1 NDRLLLGK
9 KEFPNMSVMSKKPS
23 ETVFEASF
31 TSDSTLW
38 PEWSDAALNKENW
51 AYPKNGP
58 DGSFLDTQL
67 VQLPPSLVS
76 YEWIRA
82 KNLDNRNI
90 VKQLIGVYTP
100 IMKRPLFAIERRSI
114 KERLPVRAVV
124 YFRANKSP
132 ILRSGWI
139 GNKWRERQFYL
150 EWAAPILAGLDEC
163 VFDEQCWQGG
173 KYMVRLYFLGAWRRI
188 LVDDMIPVNEEK
200 TPLLPRTGNDFELW
214 PMLLAKALLKLCS
227 LTWTDY
233 YEIVDFHPVACL
245 TGWVCLR
252 LEVGYLSP
260 QDKWDFL
267 RQYADHFEWEAEVTE
282 EESQAKASRSRR
294 SKEGKLSKETVKTKK
309 SKDTKKSTKTDRSTK
324 SKELK
329 ALTKPE
335 PVTLFLG
342 LEDMN
347 KVSPDIV
354 PEIAPC
360 WDHFIYI
367 VQSRDIPLDLRD
379 VKPPL
384 ARWKLHRWL
393 KWAINEGT
401 IDPVEYFVPIR
412 SLKVV
417 SPLRKCEQS
426 VINKYSATTM
436 EENLRDGGGIDE
448 TSRKDK
454 SRETSMEQKKTSTE
468 SSEDISF
475 WADFNKM
482 EPYVKDVHF
491 FYKLDYFRY
500 SAKLSDRF
508 PPRQPNDEKSETNNK
523 IDSKKGSRK
532 NSPSKAAAENSEFID
547 VYSWPQKMSRTRNEP
562 LYVFA
567 DSLEG
572 KFFLIEF
579 STFQVSVE
587 VFGNDDDRA
596 AIPTIKLK
604 GNKDCLSVE
613 EHCWFRRPERSNC
626 FVRVLTAGTKSTVME
641 LDRGRH
647 LLQIYCHSESDCFVS
662 ISSDTA
668 FYVGDRR
675 RMYQLMCTESET
687 IDQMMRHI
695 SISVSRAYQAFGTEN
710 YPGALKIYYS
720 SYLPP
725 IEDRK
730 KEYKMFYDQIH
741 GYFVDEQVQLIR
753 KIMPEDEVPTVL
765 RALRIFLLNHTVGLE
780 CYSAISMLLKNSRK
794 LNARGS
800 LTMDEKYAVQHNAAA
815 IIQAFFKMIT
825 IRKYLRVH
833 NPRHEQHEQVSRSL
847 VKVAELYNYNKGESL
862 ANQVLRNI
870 LKHHDKLYDVYHCSR
885 DFEHILQAQELKG
898 TLTNVTA
905 NQWLP
910 VVRLTVNP
918 PCSETVLANIDL
930 FVNLPK
936 YSVRVFKNETGEEV
950 LRLVNN
956 VVPTRYEH
964 EKFGY
969 TLFCYGW
976 SEDQT
981 LKELPWSLNIITT
994 KGQPVFH
1001 FLMDEVSY
1009 LTINVPPVL
1018 VTEEL
1023 SNSYVPNAGNY
1034 ISKWIVRVAKP
1045 SVVSFRLRVS
1055 YEKVR
1060 MSLRVTDEEGQV
1072 LSQTKGTSVVILP
1085 MVYLKFQ
1092 RRSTEIIFQRTK
1104 IDDENSGEEKI
1115 DSNEDKSKDDLLR
1128 YTIYHVEALVL
1139 ENSWP
1144 LTRAEWSLVS
1154 EFKVKATG
1162 TVVKT
1167 KMSPFSNTG
1176 RLSKNESFRSRKVS
1190 RLPVQSVPA
1199 VESPYWVLQVVT
1211 DSGSGLEVLDNIFQ
1225 DRTKEM
1231 EIARMKETWA
1241 KENPDSLQRGRELRE
1256 AFIKKHEIKSKSST
1270 DSPEKKVPSHPEK
1283 SLKRDG
1289 QRLSVVGTSEIS
1301 MAHLEERTLKPPASL
1316 RRLPPLDLTV
1326 YEVREDEEDKPRMKT
1341 ESDEE
1346 TLRNIRTMNIVYA
1359 QDDYAHF
1366 LEELENLYRRQR
1378 YQYKTLYGRYLD
1390 EFFDRRAILE
1400 DVYEA
1405 RRVYINSMKP
1415 VAASSTKSTKKSVK
1429 SKKSKKT

>member
-1 NDRLLLGK
+1 
-9 KEFPNMSVMSKKPS
+9 MSVMSKKPS

-31 TSDSTLW
+31 TDDSTLW

-58 DGSFLDTQL
+58 DGSFHDTQL
-67 VQLPPSLVS
+67 VQLPSSLIP

-82 KNLDNRNI
+82 KNLDNRNG
-90 VKQLIGVYTP
+90 QLTMFTDDPKSLDLIINNKHLLHSQFTRWFISALINLQYCGRNGLEISGESGNFIWNGRHHSWRGWMNVYSMNKAGKGVQH
-100 IMKRPLFAIERRSI
+100 RPVINL
-114 KERLPVRAVV
+114 
-124 YFRANKSP
+124 N
-132 ILRSGWI
+132 
-139 GNKWRERQFYL
+139 
-150 EWAAPILAGLDEC
+150 
-163 VFDEQCWQGG
+163 G
-173 KYMVRLYFLGAWRRI
+173 KYVVRLYFLGAWRRI

-267 RQYADHFEWEAEVTE
+267 RQYADHFEWEVTEVTE
-282 EESQAKASRSRR
+282 QKSQ
-294 SKEGKLSKETVKTKK
+294 ETVKTKK
-309 SKDTKKSTKTDRSTK
+309 TRDTDETKRTKETKKSTKTDRSTK
-324 SKELK
+324 LKKIK
-329 ALTKPE
+329 ALIKPQ

-347 KVSPDIV
+347 QVSPDIV
-354 PEIAPC
+354 PEMAPC
-360 WDHFIYI
+360 WDHFVYI
-367 VQSRDIPLDLRD
+367 VQSRDIPLDLKD

-384 ARWKLHRWL
+384 ARWKLYRWL

-401 IDPVEYFVPIR
+401 IDPIEYFVPIR

-417 SPLRKCEQS
+417 SPLRKCEES

-436 EENLRDGGGIDE
+436 EEDLRDGGTDE
-448 TSRKDK
+448 TSQKDK
-454 SRETSMEQKKTSTE
+454 SRETSKEQKKTSTE

-508 PPRQPNDEKSETNNK
+508 PRPRQPNDEKSETNK
-523 IDSKKGSRK
+523 RDSKKGSRK
-532 NSPSKAAAENSEFID
+532 SSPSKAAAESSEFID
-547 VYSWPQKMSRTRNEP
+547 AYSWPRKMSKTRNEP
-562 LYVFA
+562 LYVFV
-567 DSLEG
+567 DSLEE

-587 VFGNDDDRA
+587 MFGNDDDHA
-596 AIPTIKLK
+596 AAPTIELK
-604 GNKDCLSVE
+604 GNKDCLNVE
-613 EHCWFRRPERSNC
+613 EHCWFRRPERPDCLVCVS
-626 FVRVLTAGTKSTVME
+626 TAGTKSTVME

-647 LLQIYCHSESDCFVS
+647 LLRVYCHSESDCFVS
-662 ISSDTA
+662 ISSDTV
-668 FYVGDRR
+668 FHVGDRR
-675 RMYQLMCTESET
+675 RMYQLMCTESDT
-687 IDQMMRHI
+687 VDQMVRRI
-695 SISVSRAYQAFGTEN
+695 SISVSRAYQAFGTES
-710 YPGALKIYYS
+710 YSMALKIYYS

-730 KEYKMFYDQIH
+730 KGCKLFYDQIH

-753 KIMPEDEVPTVL
+753 KIMPEDEVLTVL
-765 RALRIFLLNHTVGLE
+765 RALRIFFLNHTVGLDRF
-780 CYSAISMLLKNSRK
+780 SAISRLSKNSRE
-794 LNARGS
+794 LNVRGS
-800 LTMDEKYAVQHNAAA
+800 FTVDEKYAVRHNAASV
-815 IIQAFFKMIT
+815 IQAFFKMIT
-825 IRKYLRVH
+825 VRKYLRIH
-833 NPRHEQHEQVSRSL
+833 NPRHEQHEQVSRDL
-847 VKVAELYNYNKGESL
+847 MKVAELYNYNKGESL

-870 LKHHDKLYDVYHCSR
+870 LKYHDKLYDVYHCSR
-885 DFEHILQAQELKG
+885 DFEHVLQAQELKG
-898 TLTNVTA
+898 TLTNITA

-910 VVRLTVNP
+910 VVRLAVNP
-918 PCSETVLANIDL
+918 SFSETVLASIDL

-936 YSVRVFKNETGEEV
+936 YSVRVFKNETGQEV
-950 LRLVNN
+950 LRSVNN

-964 EKFGY
+964 AKLGY

-981 LKELPWSLNIITT
+981 LKELPWSLNIITV

-1001 FLMDEVSY
+1001 FLMDEATF

-1018 VTEEL
+1018 AIKEL
-1023 SNSYVPNAGNY
+1023 SNSYIPNAGNY
-1034 ISKWIVRVAKP
+1034 VSKWIVRVAKP

-1060 MSLRVTDEEGQV
+1060 MSLRVTDEEGRL
-1072 LSQTKGTSVVILP
+1072 LSQAKDTCVVILP
-1085 MVYLKFQ
+1085 MVYLDLR
-1092 RRSTEIIFQRTK
+1092 RRSTEITPQRNE
-1104 IDDENSGEEKI
+1104 IDDGNSSEDKI
-1115 DSNEDKSKDDLLR
+1115 NSNEDRSKDDLR
-1128 YTIYHVEALVL
+1128 YTIYHVEALIL

-1144 LTRAEWSLVS
+1144 LTRTEWSLVS
-1154 EFKVKATG
+1154 EFKVIPTG
-1162 TVVKT
+1162 SVERNKT
-1167 KMSPFSNTG
+1167 KMLPSSNVA
-1176 RLSKNESFRSRKVS
+1176 RLSKNESFRSKKVS
-1190 RLPVQSVPA
+1190 RSLVQSVPA
-1199 VESPYWVLQVVT
+1199 LESPYWVLQVVT
-1211 DSGSGLEVLDNIFQ
+1211 DSGSGLEIFQ

-1231 EIARMKETWA
+1231 EIARMKEAWA

-1256 AFIKKHEIKSKSST
+1256 AFIKKHEIKSKSSI

-1283 SLKRDG
+1283 SLRRDG
-1289 QRLSVVGTSEIS
+1289 QRLSAGTSEIS
-1301 MAHLEERTLKPPASL
+1301 MAHLEERTLKTPASL
-1316 RRLPPLDLTV
+1316 RKLPPLDLTV
-1326 YEVREDEEDKPRMKT
+1326 YEVREEEEEDKPRLKT

-1346 TLRNIRTMNIVYA
+1346 ILRNIRTMNIVYA

-1366 LEELENLYRRQR
+1366 LEELENLYRRQK

-1390 EFFDRRAILE
+1390 EFLDRRSILE

-1405 RRVYINSMKP
+1405 RRAYIDSMRP

-1429 SKKSKKT
+1429 SKKSKT